1 MKQQPVSGSD
11 ISWAKCKFAPH
22 CGQTTTAVPSP
33 LSFFTGR
40 MPFLPQNQQRQS
52 TEGKNMSN
60 EPTAVLKVT
69 AAGAITGLE

>member
-1 MKQQPVSGSD
+1 
-11 ISWAKCKFAPH
+11 
-22 CGQTTTAVPSP
+22 
-33 LSFFTGR
+33 

-60 EPTAVLKVT
+60 KPTAVLKVT